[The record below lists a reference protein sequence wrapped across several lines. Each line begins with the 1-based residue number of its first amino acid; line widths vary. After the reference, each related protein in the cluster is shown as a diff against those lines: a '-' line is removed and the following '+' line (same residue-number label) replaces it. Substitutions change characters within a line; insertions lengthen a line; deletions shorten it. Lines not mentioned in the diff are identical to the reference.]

1 MKWILFCALVTTP
14 PSNALPR
21 IKFATE
27 TDCWN
32 YLRTVDRDRV
42 QCTCRQRDYDED
54 FIIQLPGS
62 DPLPEQDI
70 NRGYFQSS
78 V

>member
-14 PSNALPR
+14 PSNPLPR
-21 IKFATE
+21 ISFAIE

-42 QCTCRQRDYDED
+42 QCSCRQRDWDEG
-54 FIIQLPGS
+54 FIIKPPEL
-62 DPLPEQDI
+62 DPMPPPEICGHD
-70 NRGYFQSS
+70 NGDCF
-78 V
+78 